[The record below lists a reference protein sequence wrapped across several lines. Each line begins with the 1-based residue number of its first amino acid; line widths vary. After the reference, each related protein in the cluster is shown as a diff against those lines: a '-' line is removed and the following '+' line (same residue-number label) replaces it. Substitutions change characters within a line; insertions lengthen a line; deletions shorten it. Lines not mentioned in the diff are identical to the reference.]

1 MFFRIGH
8 KFNKQEE
15 GFTFGLGIIVPV
27 GPLDLSVDYGYAN
40 FDHLSD
46 PKRFSIGLTI

>member
-1 MFFRIGH
+1 MFLRIGH

-15 GFTFGLGIIVPV
+15 DFTFGLGIVVPV
-27 GPLDLSVDYGYAN
+27 GSLDLSVDYGYAK

-46 PKRFSIGLTI
+46 PKRFGISLTL